1 MFSPDSKFARFMG
14 VAFDILLTGILWFVC
29 SLPLVTVAAS
39 TTAAYYTMAKVV
51 RHGEGY
57 LFKEFF
63 HAIKL
68 NIRQSLI
75 PAFFYLLGI
84 VVLVLDIIYVWNN
97 RGTGNDMMF
106 IILVGVSFIFIA
118 VTIYYPPMLSR
129 FDKSNL
135 DLIRLSAFSAFRFLP
150 ITILCMVAAAF
161 IAVGIYLMPW
171 ALVVLPG
178 VFLYLITYPMEY
190 VLKKYMAKPE
200 EGSEEA
206 DKWYYK

>member
-14 VAFDILLTGILWFVC
+14 IAFDILIIGILWFIC
-29 SLPLVTVAAS
+29 SLPMITLAAA

-57 LFKEFF
+57 LFKEFL
-63 HAIKL
+63 HAVKL
-68 NIRQSLI
+68 NIRQSLA
-75 PAFFYLLGI
+75 PAILYLI
-84 VVLVLDIIYVWNN
+84 VMLVLILDIIYVWNN
-97 RGTGNDMMF
+97 RGTGNDIMF
-106 IILVGVSFIFIA
+106 VILVGISFLFIA
-118 VTIYYPPMLSR
+118 ATIYYPPMLSR

-135 DLIRLSAFSAFRFLP
+135 ELIRMSAFSAFRFLP
-150 ITILCMVAAAF
+150 ITIACMAAAGLV
-161 IAVGIYLMPW
+161 AVGIYLMPW
-171 ALVVLPG
+171 SLVVLPG
-178 VFLYLITYPMEY
+178 IYMYLITYPMEY